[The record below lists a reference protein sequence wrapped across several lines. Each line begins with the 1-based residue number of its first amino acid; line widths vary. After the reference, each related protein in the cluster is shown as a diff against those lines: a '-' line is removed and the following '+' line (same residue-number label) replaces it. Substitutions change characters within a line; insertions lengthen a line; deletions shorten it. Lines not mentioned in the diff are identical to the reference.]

1 MSGSLTIGNPVGL
14 TGTLGSEAAEL
25 SEEPPAKRL
34 RLTASRMARMAEN
47 LFICSLLLCFLIPF
61 SLPIS
66 RIVQRNGMNESSLS
80 LNDSDLL
87 PHALVVSWRESLHA
101 LEQLEEIAVI
111 LESTIECDFL

>member
-1 MSGSLTIGNPVGL
+1 MGL
-14 TGTLGSEAAEL
+14 TATLGSVAAAL
-25 SEEPPAKRL
+25 SDEPPANRL
-34 RLTASRMARMAEN
+34 RLTVSRMARTAEN

-61 SLPIS
+61 SLPFFGL
-66 RIVQRNGMNESSLS
+66 VQRNGMNESSLS